1 MFCEH
6 IFLVSALLVPFFS
19 HVVPSV
25 NAQTYLFNG
34 GLIQSLLVWKH
45 LYLEYIS
52 VNNGSRRELW
62 GGGGGG
68 GHRIVTMEELSSGE
82 MLHKFR
88 S

>member
-1 MFCEH
+1 MFPER
-6 IFLVSALLVPFFS
+6 IFLVGARLFHLS
-19 HVVPSV
+19 HIVPSV
-25 NAQTYLFNG
+25 NATTYFFNG
-34 GLIQSLLVWKH
+34 RLIQSLLVWKH

-52 VNNGSRRELW
+52 VNNGSRRAL

-68 GHRIVTMEELSSGE
+68 VHRIAAVEELSSSE